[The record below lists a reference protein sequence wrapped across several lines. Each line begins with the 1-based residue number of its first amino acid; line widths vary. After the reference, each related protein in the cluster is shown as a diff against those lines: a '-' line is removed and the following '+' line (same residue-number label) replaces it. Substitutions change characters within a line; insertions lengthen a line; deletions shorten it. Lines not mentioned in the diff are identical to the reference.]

1 MTGDSPW
8 SSSCT
13 QSRQALKTQ
22 AYRDWGQ
29 PLVTQLS
36 PVTANGDTGDM
47 GIRGDRGYGDKG
59 IPGIRGY
66 RDTGDTGISIIM
78 F

>member
-1 MTGDSPW
+1 
-8 SSSCT
+8 
-13 QSRQALKTQ
+13 
-22 AYRDWGQ
+22 
-29 PLVTQLS
+29 
-36 PVTANGDTGDM
+36 M